1 MTTIALLQFDPT
13 VGDLDH
19 NGRRLA
25 ALAHQALSG
34 GAKVGISTELA
45 VSGYP
50 PRVLL
55 MERDFVERSMTAAL
69 TLETPLPVLVGK
81 EKGMT
86 KDSGGMPCDRET
98 GGEFL
103 RMER

>member
-25 ALAHQALSG
+25 ALAQQALSG

-45 VSGYP
+45 VCGYP
-50 PRVLL
+50 SRDLL
-55 MERDFVERSMTAAL
+55 MERDFVERSMACLLYTSPSPRDR
-69 TLETPLPVLVGK
+69 TR
-81 EKGMT
+81 
-86 KDSGGMPCDRET
+86 SRMPSSA
-98 GGEFL
+98 
-103 RMER
+103 